1 MIDRVLAY
9 ASARRRRPRFLADME
24 RRGLSF
30 SPDVYAPPLR
40 WPARSLKTLAALI
53 FFLAAWT
60 WTSGIPMGSLP
71 AAPSIAAVPPV
82 VLAPPDAG
90 QGLTDSERLGAL
102 GADIDRLKRAAAARA
117 SADTALRRELETR
130 VAALERELA
139 DAGNERRRLQ
149 AQVAD
154 ATQALD
160 ATGREL
166 SQARQQHASDAMLLA
181 LQDSRLAALS
191 TKIRDADERLARED
205 QLLTANR
212 DIRDL
217 MGARSLHVIDVFDVD
232 GRGKTRRAF
241 GRAFYT
247 EGKSLIFY
255 AFDLA
260 TAAARPASFQAWGQ
274 REGAAATAFSLGL
287 LYVDDQTQNR
297 WALKF
302 EDARV
307 LDQIDAV
314 FVTVEPPGG
323 SRSPRGRKLL
333 YAYLRQ
339 KPNHP

>member
-1 MIDRVLAY
+1 MTDRVLACE
-9 ASARRRRPRFLADME
+9 SARRRRFLRTAE
-24 RRGLSF
+24 EQGFLF
-30 SPDVYAPPLR
+30 SSDVYNPPGRPSQRKMGTAVIFL
-40 WPARSLKTLAALI
+40 LAL
-53 FFLAAWT
+53 LGAAWT
-60 WTSGIPMGSLP
+60 WVATLRTGSLP
-71 AAPSIAAVPPV
+71 VPPAIVAPRPV
-82 VLAPPDAG
+82 VPAPAKAEDAE
-90 QGLTDSERLGAL
+90 QVRSLR
-102 GADIDRLKRAAAARA
+102 ADIDRLKSAFAARDGA
-117 SADTALRRELETR
+117 NRAVRFELEKR
-130 VAALERELA
+130 VAALERQLA
-139 DAGNERRRLQ
+139 DAGSERTRLE
-149 AQVAD
+149 ARLAD
-154 ATQALD
+154 AKQALD
-160 ATGREL
+160 AADRDL
-166 SQARQQHASDAMLLA
+166 AQARQQQASDAMLLQ
-181 LQDSRLAALS
+181 LQDNRLATLS
-191 TKIRDADERLARED
+191 ARMREADERLTRED
-205 QLLTANR
+205 QLLAANR

-217 MGARSLHVIDVFDVD
+217 MGARNLHVIDVFDVD

-260 TAAARPASFQAWGQ
+260 SAATRAASFQAWGQ
-274 REGAAATAFSLGL
+274 RDGAVETAFSLGL
-287 LYVDDQTQNR
+287 LYIDDQTQNR